1 MAQLE
6 KPLYYRRARTNTQ
19 TEREESTTPCKK
31 DKSVQ
36 ASAAVVRHTFN
47 KKLFKRE
54 SGAALG
60 RSRAFNYTPAIGGI
74 HLGLR

>member
-1 MAQLE
+1 MQMDR
-6 KPLYYRRARTNTQ
+6 K
-19 TEREESTTPCKK
+19 ESTTPCKK

-60 RSRAFNYTPAIGGI
+60 RSRAFISTPAIGGV
-74 HLGLR
+74 HLDLR

>member
-1 MAQLE
+1 M
-6 KPLYYRRARTNTQ
+6 Q

-60 RSRAFNYTPAIGGI
+60 RSRTFNSTPAIGGV

>member
-1 MAQLE
+1 MQM
-6 KPLYYRRARTNTQ
+6 
-19 TEREESTTPCKK
+19 ERKESTTPCKK
-31 DKSVQ
+31 DRSVQ
-36 ASAAVVRHTFN
+36 ASAAVVRRTFN

-60 RSRAFNYTPAIGGI
+60 RSRAFSSTPAIGGV

>member
-1 MAQLE
+1 MQM
-6 KPLYYRRARTNTQ
+6 
-19 TEREESTTPCKK
+19 ERKESTTPCKK

-60 RSRAFNYTPAIGGI
+60 RSRAFSSIPAIGGV

>member
-1 MAQLE
+1 M
-6 KPLYYRRARTNTQ
+6 Q
-19 TEREESTTPCKK
+19 TERKDSTTPCKK

-47 KKLFKRE
+47 KKLFKQE

-60 RSRAFNYTPAIGGI
+60 RSRAFNYTPAIGEI

>member
-1 MAQLE
+1 M
-6 KPLYYRRARTNTQ
+6 Q

-47 KKLFKRE
+47 KKPSKQE

-60 RSRAFNYTPAIGGI
+60 RSRAFSSTPAIGGV

>member
-1 MAQLE
+1 M
-6 KPLYYRRARTNTQ
+6 Q
-19 TEREESTTPCKK
+19 TEREESMTPCKK

-60 RSRAFNYTPAIGGI
+60 RSRAFSSTPAIGGV

>member
-1 MAQLE
+1 MQM
-6 KPLYYRRARTNTQ
+6 
-19 TEREESTTPCKK
+19 ERKESTTPCKK

-36 ASAAVVRHTFN
+36 ASAAMARHTFN

-60 RSRAFNYTPAIGGI
+60 RSHAFNYTPAIGEI

>member
-1 MAQLE
+1 MQM
-6 KPLYYRRARTNTQ
+6 
-19 TEREESTTPCKK
+19 ERKESTTPCKK

-36 ASAAVVRHTFN
+36 ASAAMVRHTFN

-54 SGAALG
+54 SGTALG
-60 RSRAFNYTPAIGGI
+60 RSRAFSSTPAIGGV

>member
-1 MAQLE
+1 MQM
-6 KPLYYRRARTNTQ
+6 
-19 TEREESTTPCKK
+19 ERKESTTPCKK

-60 RSRAFNYTPAIGGI
+60 RSRAFNCTPAIGGV
-74 HLGLR
+74 HLDLR

>member
-1 MAQLE
+1 MQM
-6 KPLYYRRARTNTQ
+6 
-19 TEREESTTPCKK
+19 ERKESTTPCKK

-47 KKLFKRE
+47 EKLFKQE

-60 RSRAFNYTPAIGGI
+60 RSRAFNSTPAIGGV

>member
-1 MAQLE
+1 MQM
-6 KPLYYRRARTNTQ
+6 
-19 TEREESTTPCKK
+19 ERKESTTPCKK

-36 ASAAVVRHTFN
+36 ASAAMVRHMFN

-60 RSRAFNYTPAIGGI
+60 RSRAFISTPAIGGV

>member
-1 MAQLE
+1 M
-6 KPLYYRRARTNTQ
+6 Q

-60 RSRAFNYTPAIGGI
+60 RSHAFNYTPAIGEI

>member
-1 MAQLE
+1 MQM
-6 KPLYYRRARTNTQ
+6 
-19 TEREESTTPCKK
+19 ERKESTTPCKK

-36 ASAAVVRHTFN
+36 ASAAVVRRVFN

-60 RSRAFNYTPAIGGI
+60 RSRTFSSTPAIGGV
-74 HLGLR
+74 HLGLW